1 MTGTLTAPPASGRIR
16 ALIEAQQAAFAQ
28 APRRALADRRRDL
41 AIVEA
46 MVLENEDAIADA
58 IDADFGGRSRNE
70 TRLLEIAVTAQAA
83 RHARKNLSHWM
94 KVRTVRTPSTA
105 APGRSL
111 IRQEPKGV
119 VGIVAPWNYPV
130 QLSLVPLVAA
140 LAAGCRALIKPSEL
154 TPRTS
159 ELMARLLAERFPA
172 DQVAVVT
179 GGSDVAEVFCSERFD
194 HLFYT
199 GSTKIGRSVGQAA
212 ARNLTPVTLELGG
225 KSPVIVDGSIP
236 LERVAHPLAWGRFL
250 NAGQTCVAPDYVLV
264 QGNRAE
270 ALGQAVIRQAGVFYP
285 DFASNPDYTAIV
297 SDRHHARL
305 TEMIDEAR
313 HRGVQV
319 LQLPHDAGSLA
330 GSRRIAPTVMIDP
343 PADLAVMREEIFGPV
358 LPILNSPSM
367 AAACAH
373 VDAGER
379 PLALYV
385 FSDDRAIVRQVLD
398 RTLSGGVSV
407 NTTMVHL
414 SNEHLPFGGVGESGS
429 GAYHGQRG
437 FEEFSHAR
445 SVFEAGRWHSSRLIA
460 PPYGAVFRLVA
471 AFALKS

>member
-16 ALIEAQQAAFAQ
+16 DLIEAQQAAFAQ

-46 MVLENEDAIADA
+46 MVLEYEDAIAEA

-83 RHARKNLSHWM
+83 RHARKNLSRWM
-94 KVRTVRTPSTA
+94 KVRTVPTPSTA

-111 IRQEPKGV
+111 IRHEPKGV

-179 GGSDVAEVFCSERFD
+179 GGADVAEVFCSQRFD

-199 GSTKIGRSVGQAA
+199 GSTRIGRSVGQAA

-225 KSPVIVDGSIP
+225 KSPVIVDASIP
-236 LERVAHPLAWGRFL
+236 LDRVAHPLAWGRFL

-305 TEMIDEAR
+305 TAMIDEAR

-319 LQLPHDAGSLA
+319 LQVPHDAASLA
-330 GSRRIAPTVMIDP
+330 GNRRIAPTVMIDP
-343 PADLAVMREEIFGPV
+343 PADLAVMREEIFGPL
-358 LPILNSPSM
+358 LPVLNSPSM

-398 RTLSGGVSV
+398 STLSGGVSV

-460 PPYGAVFRLVA
+460 PPYGAVFRFA
-471 AFALKS
+471 AAIALKS

>member
-1 MTGTLTAPPASGRIR
+1 MTGTLTAPPASDRIR
-16 ALIEAQQAAFAQ
+16 AVIAAQQAAFAQ
-28 APRRALADRRRDL
+28 DPRRSLADRRRDL
-41 AIVEA
+41 GIVEA
-46 MVLENEDAIADA
+46 LVLDNEDAIAEA

-70 TRLLEIAVTAQAA
+70 TRLLEIVVTAQAA
-83 RHARKNLSHWM
+83 RHARKDLSRWM
-94 KVRTVRTPSTA
+94 KVRTVPTPSMA
-105 APGRSL
+105 ALGRSL
-111 IRQEPKGV
+111 VRYEPKGV
-119 VGIVAPWNYPV
+119 VGIVAPWNYPI
-130 QLSLVPLVAA
+130 QLSLVPLIAA

-159 ELMARLLAERFPA
+159 ELMARLLSERFPA

-179 GGSDVAEVFCSERFD
+179 GGADVAEVFCSERFD

-199 GSTKIGRSVGQAA
+199 GSTRIGRSVGQAA

-225 KSPVIVDGSIP
+225 KSPVIVDASIP
-236 LERVAHPLAWGRFL
+236 LDRVAHPLAWGRFL
-250 NAGQTCVAPDYVLV
+250 NAGQTCVAPDYVLAE
-264 QGNRAE
+264 GHRAE

-305 TEMIDEAR
+305 MAMIDEAR
-313 HRGVQV
+313 HRGVQI
-319 LQLPHDAGSLA
+319 LQPTHDAASLA
-330 GSRRIAPTVMIDP
+330 GSRRIPPTVMIDP
-343 PADLAVMREEIFGPV
+343 PADLAVMREEIFGPL
-358 LPILNSPSM
+358 LPILSSASI
-367 AAACAH
+367 AAACAR
-373 VDAGER
+373 VNAGER

-385 FSDDRAIVRQVLD
+385 FSDDRAVVRQVLD
-398 RTLSGGVSV
+398 STLSGGVSV

-445 SVFEAGRWHSSRLIA
+445 SVFQAGRWHSSRLIA
-460 PPYGAVFRLVA
+460 PPYGAVFRFA
-471 AFALKS
+471 AGIALKS

>member
-1 MTGTLTAPPASGRIR
+1 MTPPTSDSIR

-28 APRRALADRRRDL
+28 APRRSLADRRRDL

-46 MVLENEDAIADA
+46 LVLGNEDAIAEA

-83 RHARKNLSHWM
+83 RHARKNLARWM
-94 KVRTVRTPSTA
+94 KVRTVPTPSTA

-111 IRQEPKGV
+111 VRQEPKGV

-140 LAAGCRALIKPSEL
+140 LAAGCRVLIKPSEL

-179 GGSDVAEVFCSERFD
+179 GGADVAEIFCSQRFD

-199 GSTKIGRSVGQAA
+199 GSTRIGRSVAQAA

-225 KSPVIVDGSIP
+225 KSPVIVDAAIP
-236 LERVAHPLAWGRFL
+236 LDRVAHPLAWGRFL
-250 NAGQTCVAPDYVLV
+250 NAGQTCVAPDYVLAL
-264 QGNRAE
+264 GNRAE

-305 TEMIDEAR
+305 TAMIDEAR

-319 LQLPHDAGSLA
+319 LQLPHDAAALA

-358 LPILNSPSM
+358 LTIYVFEDKDFSHILDVANGTSPYALTGAIFANDR
-367 AAACAH
+367 AA
-373 VDAGER
+373 
-379 PLALYV
+379 LALANDKLRHAAGNYYINDKPTGAV
-385 FSDDRAIVRQVLD
+385 VGQQ
-398 RTLSGGVSV
+398 
-407 NTTMVHL
+407 
-414 SNEHLPFGGVGESGS
+414 PFGGGRASGTNDKAGSMINLYRWLSPRTMKENMVPPTDYRYPFLGE
-429 GAYHGQRG
+429 
-437 FEEFSHAR
+437 E
-445 SVFEAGRWHSSRLIA
+445 
-460 PPYGAVFRLVA
+460 
-471 AFALKS
+471 

>member
-1 MTGTLTAPPASGRIR
+1 MTGTLTAPSASSGIR

-28 APRRALADRRRDL
+28 APRRALAERRRDL
-41 AIVEA
+41 AHVEA
-46 MVLENEDAIADA
+46 LVLQNEDAIAEA
-58 IDADFGGRSRNE
+58 IDADFGGRSRSE

-94 KVRTVRTPSTA
+94 KSRNVPTPSTA

-111 IRQEPKGV
+111 IRHEPKGV

-130 QLSLVPLVAA
+130 QLSLVPLIAA
-140 LAAGCRALIKPSEL
+140 LAAGCRALLKPSEL

-199 GSTKIGRSVGQAA
+199 GSTRIGRSVGQAA

-225 KSPVIVDGSIP
+225 KSPVMVDALIP
-236 LERVAHPLAWGRFL
+236 LDRVAHPLAWGRFL
-250 NAGQTCVAPDYVLV
+250 NAGQTCVAPDYALA

-285 DFASNPDYTAIV
+285 DVASNPDYTAIV

-305 TEMIDEAR
+305 TAMIDEAR

-319 LQLPHDAGSLA
+319 LQVPHDAASLA

-367 AAACAH
+367 AAACAQ

-385 FSDDRAIVRQVLD
+385 FSDDRAVVRQVLD
-398 RTLSGGVSV
+398 STRSGGVSV
-407 NTTMVHL
+407 NTTMIHL

-471 AFALKS
+471 AIALKS

>member
-159 ELMARLLAERFPA
+159 ELIARLLAERFPA
-172 DQVAVVT
+172 DQVVVVT

-225 KSPVIVDGSIP
+225 KSPVLVDAAIP

-264 QGNRAE
+264 QDNRAE

-305 TEMIDEAR
+305 TAMIDEAR

-319 LQLPHDAGSLA
+319 LQLPHDAASLA

-398 RTLSGGVSV
+398 RTLSGGVSAV
-407 NTTMVHL
+407 SYTHL
-414 SNEHLPFGGVGESGS
+414 TLPTKRIV
-429 GAYHGQRG
+429 
-437 FEEFSHAR
+437 
-445 SVFEAGRWHSSRLIA
+445 
-460 PPYGAVFRLVA
+460 
-471 AFALKS
+471 